1 MPRHKNKKTKKI
13 AVIPGYVTYLRTSDE
28 DAQAPERSQDAQR
41 RDIEQRL
48 LRACKM
54 PDLGEYIDN
63 FTGTTADRKHYQRML
78 TDARAG
84 KFSHVFAAVP
94 DRFGR
99 DDVEA
104 LRAIDEMTKLG
115 IVVRFASHP
124 DLDPADADDRLYLNI
139 LFGMAKRESAV
150 TARRVKGGMTSK
162 LLGGGWPWLA
172 PDGYLNKEIRLNQ
185 LGAEE
190 QLKHAQ
196 YKQWVEIDPEQM
208 KVWRTAWDLLLTDR
222 YSLEAICEELHKRGY
237 KMVSGRPFVVI
248 KRSRT
253 RPEGIRK
260 CHVQALSKA
269 FHNWFYAGW
278 IAVQNDW
285 INIAPKTIKG
295 EWEPIVST
303 EEFEQ
308 GLAILA
314 RRSQKPMPSRRHF
327 YLLQGIIHLELPFGR
342 LQKLTCGK
350 PNANRARGGVAYY
363 CIPRS
368 NQNFLCHQVDKQI
381 LEHIQAI
388 EVSQDRLP
396 AIRKAYLADVARYTR
411 DTVKE
416 RKGLEARVQ
425 KLEEKELNLW
435 RAFTDHGMRGNIYEQ
450 LTRECQE
457 ERIRVGGMLTQLEAE
472 EADQVTNLDA
482 ALDVIAQI
490 GDKFAKCSEQQ
501 QRAILLQLVERVVI
515 NAKGR
520 IKRLELKP
528 PFKYLADL
536 EDQTNGDESSFKD
549 TKNVKRLKGK
559 TGSVYIPFGGREG
572 IRTHDLYSAIV
583 PLSQLSYAPGITG
596 IIMSV
601 RLFVKSKN
609 RSPGTGA

>member
-1 MPRHKNKKTKKI
+1 MPRHKNKKTQKV
-13 AVIPGYVTYLRTSDE
+13 AVKPGYVTYLRTSDE

-48 LRACKM
+48 LRAHTL

-63 FTGTTADRKHYQRML
+63 FTGTSADRKHYQQML

-84 KFSHVFAAVP
+84 RFSHVFASVP

-104 LRAIDEMTKLG
+104 LRAIDEMTRLG
-115 IVVRFASHP
+115 IIVRFASHP

-150 TARRVKGGMTSK
+150 TARRVKGGMASK
-162 LLGGGWPWLA
+162 LLKGGWPWLA
-172 PDGYLNKEIRLNQ
+172 PDGYVNKEIRLSQ
-185 LGAEE
+185 LGEEE

-196 YKQWVEIDPEQM
+196 YKRWVELDPEQA
-208 KVWRTAWDLLLTDR
+208 KVWREAWDLLLTDR
-222 YSLEAICEELHKRGY
+222 YSLQAICEELHKRGY
-237 KMVSGRPFVVI
+237 KFVSGRPFVVV

-253 RPEGIRK
+253 SPEGIRTR
-260 CHVQALSKA
+260 HIQALSKA

-278 IAVQNDW
+278 IAVQNEW
-285 INIAPKTIKG
+285 INIAPKTIRG
-295 EWEPIVST
+295 DWEPIVST

-314 RRSQKPMPSRRHF
+314 RRRQKPMPSRRHF
-327 YLLQGIIHLELPFGR
+327 YLLQGIIYLELPFGR

-368 NQNFLCHQVDKQI
+368 NQNFLCHQVNGQI

-388 EVSQDRLP
+388 EVNPQQLP

-411 DTVKE
+411 DTAKE
-416 RKGLEARVQ
+416 RKALEARVR

-457 ERIRVGGMLTQLEAE
+457 ERIRVDGMLTQLEAE
-472 EADQVTNLDA
+472 EADHVTNLDA
-482 ALDVIAQI
+482 ALAVIAQI
-490 GDKFAKCSEQQ
+490 GEKFAKCSEQQ

-528 PFKYLADL
+528 PFKYLVDL
-536 EDQTNGDESSFKD
+536 EDQTNGGESSFKSA
-549 TKNVKRLKGK
+549 KNAKRLKGK
-559 TGSVYIPFGGREG
+559 TGSVEVPRSGPTR
-572 IRTHDLYSAIV
+572 IRT
-583 PLSQLSYAPGITG
+583 
-596 IIMSV
+596 
-601 RLFVKSKN
+601 
-609 RSPGTGA
+609 